1 MLHTVDDGTDDL
13 VNLSNEAGICAC
25 KSSSESRK
33 SIGTKRLESA
43 TSHRGR
49 SGKGS
54 PAEGPGEAAV
64 GEEKLESRHQ
74 QPKQTGRGGRD
85 KLN

>member
-1 MLHTVDDGTDDL
+1 VLHTVDDGTDDL

-25 KSSSESRK
+25 KPSSESRK

-43 TSHRGR
+43 TSHKGR

-54 PAEGPGEAAV
+54 PADGPGEAAV
-64 GEEKLESRHQ
+64 KRRKIRILDQ
-74 QPKQTGRGGRD
+74 
-85 KLN
+85 